1 MYNAKIKK
9 QPSYFSRIRSRHP
22 SHDQF
27 RMLFKFN
34 FKSVIRFG
42 STTLEDVP
50 YELNSVESV
59 KKSSNKRLMKEC
71 FNQAEVNTADWWTA
85 ENTETFLFK
94 AVDGIETRIP
104 LADLPYPIVA
114 KHIHGSRGTGNILL
128 NNQEEL
134 EAWLVNKNLNNYI
147 FEKFYNYSREYR
159 LHVSKAG
166 CFYTCR
172 KMLRSDVPEA
182 DRWYRNDSNSVWMLE
197 SNELF
202 DRPVNWS
209 EIERQCV
216 LAMESVELDF
226 AAIDLRIQSAK
237 DRHGEL
243 RENPE
248 FIILETNSA
257 PSMGDIT
264 AIKYK
269 ENIPLI
275 FKNKYS

>member
-9 QPSYFSRIRSRHP
+9 QPLYFSRIRSRHP

-27 RMLFKFN
+27 RMFFKFN

-42 STTLEDVP
+42 STTPEDVP

-59 KKSSNKRLMKEC
+59 KKSSNKNLMKQC
-71 FNQAEVNTADWWTA
+71 FNQAGVNTADWWTVEELA
-85 ENTETFLFK
+85 GGYLFSDNMDM
-94 AVDGIETRIP
+94 AN
-104 LADLPYPIVA
+104 LPYPIVA

-134 EAWLVNKNLNNYI
+134 EAWLVSKTLSNYI

-159 LHVSKAG
+159 LHVSKTG

-202 DRPVNWS
+202 DRPVNW
-209 EIERQCV
+209 EEVERQCV
-216 LAMESVELDF
+216 LAMESVGLDF

-237 DRHGEL
+237 NKHGEI